1 MKVLDENGVK
11 HLWNKISL
19 DDYPNNEVLMAV
31 LNAIDAEIKDIKNN
45 LYPVG
50 SIYFS
55 TTEVNPEEIIGGK
68 WQKIEDKFLLT
79 SGPQFNLGETGG
91 EIEHTLTVDEIPGH
105 NHSIDRPQWFS
116 AEDGAATGDKA
127 YGSTW
132 LTTNEYSDSTSIQS
146 TGGNQPHNNMPPYI
160 VVHAWTRIE

>member
-1 MKVLDENGVK
+1 MKVLDENGIK

-55 TTEVNPEEIIGGK
+55 TTEVNPEEIIGGR
-68 WQKIEDKFLLT
+68 WQKIEDKFLYL
-79 SGPQFNLGETGG
+79 
-91 EIEHTLTVDEIPGH
+91 
-105 NHSIDRPQWFS
+105 
-116 AEDGAATGDKA
+116 
-127 YGSTW
+127 
-132 LTTNEYSDSTSIQS
+132 
-146 TGGNQPHNNMPPYI
+146 
-160 VVHAWTRIE
+160 